1 MKFKLVEKLSNED
14 VAIINSAINAY
25 NKRNKDV
32 KIKLDSNFNKLLLE
46 TNLKTSALNEHI
58 QKLIAEFAKK
68 NIIVDLPASIEHQTE
83 LGVRVKSNIP
93 KQQVIDIK

>member
-1 MKFKLVEKLSNED
+1 MKFKFVEKLSTED
-14 VAIINSAINAY
+14 TAIINSAINAY

-46 TNLKTSALNEHI
+46 TNLKISDLNEHI

-68 NIIVDLPASIEHQTE
+68 NIIVDLPTSIEHQTE